1 MEQEE
6 FRILGKVTPRK
17 DGVARVTGQERYSV
31 DVALPHMLYGRILSS
46 PYAHARVRHVDASAA
61 EAMGAVVITFDD
73 IPKVRYNE
81 RIITIPAVLHKDH
94 YVLADK
100 VRRMGEAV
108 AAVAAET
115 EQLAEKAL
123 RAVRVEY
130 EVLPALTDPVE
141 AMKPGAESIYDTVL
155 WGQEEIEIEHNVACA
170 REVEE
175 GDVDGAFAGADVTVE
190 GTFRTHKIYHAQ
202 MEPKS
207 VVCRP
212 EPDGGLTVWPTTQSI
227 HNVRILLGEIFSIP
241 LSKVNV
247 KRVPIGGTFGSSIQ
261 MNPPIP
267 ICAALAL
274 KARRPVKLTLTREE
288 DAHDHTR
295 YGTQIRLKLAA
306 KKDGTLTG
314 AEMDLIA
321 DIGAHN
327 IQAYSFLGVCVGWMV
342 SLYKLPNVRYR
353 GTAVYTNKAISC
365 AMQGFG
371 NPQVTF
377 AVESLID
384 ELADKL
390 GMDPVDLRLKN
401 YVGLGD
407 TFWGQGPLVRSIVQ
421 SDGVPELLRQGAE
434 AIGWER
440 RKPSSVSPLAG
451 ENPSPIPPLGGGG
464 EEGGERYRRGIGV
477 GRGFHTSS
485 AGAPQPG
492 DVIDFSGAM
501 VKVNTDGSV
510 DVITALMDHGG
521 GTLEAVSKLV
531 AEALCVPLD
540 KVNVAPAETRS
551 TVYDCVT
558 HATRGVYAGGGAAVK
573 AAQTV
578 RREIL
583 ETAARFMNVMP
594 DALTLEM
601 DQELGQGVVFP
612 PAIPD
617 RRMTIA
623 EIATRCW
630 AESWKTIAAVESYRP
645 TNCPPAYVT
654 VFVEVEV
661 DTWTG
666 RVRTVKAAMGSDCGT
681 VINPEMAA
689 GQLEGG
695 LLKGAGFALYEGNE
709 WDADGQLT
717 SGGYWIDAKTPSIN
731 ESLRASDLSIYF
743 AHTYEPTGPFGAK
756 GIGEAATNP
765 VAAAYAN
772 AIHNAIGVRFYE
784 LPITPERILASL
796 KKGSRE

>member
-1 MEQEE
+1 MDQVN
-6 FRILGKVTPRK
+6 FHTVGKSAPRK
-17 DGVARVTGQERYSV
+17 DGIARVTGQERYTV
-31 DVALPHMLYGRILSS
+31 DVTLPHMLHGRILSS
-46 PYAHARVRHVDASAA
+46 PYAHARVKHIDVSEA
-61 EAMGAVVITFDD
+61 EAMGAVCITFDD
-73 IPKVRYNE
+73 VPHVCYNE
-81 RIITIPAVLHKDH
+81 RIITIPRVLHKDH

-100 VRRMGEAV
+100 VRRMGEAA

-115 EQLAEKAL
+115 EELAEKAV
-123 RAVRVEY
+123 RAIRVEY
-130 EVLPALTDPVE
+130 EVLPAYTDAVE
-141 AMKPGAESIYDTVL
+141 AMKPGAEPIYDTVL
-155 WGQEEIEIEHNVACA
+155 WGEKVEPIEHNVACA

-175 GDVDGAFAGADVTVE
+175 GDVDRAFTEADVVVA
-190 GTFRTHKIYHAQ
+190 GTFKTPKIYHAQ
-202 MEPKS
+202 METKS

-227 HNVRILLGEIFSIP
+227 HNVRILLGQIFDIP
-241 LSKVNV
+241 LSKINV

-274 KARRPVKLTLTREE
+274 KSGRPVKLTLAREE

-295 YGTQIRLKLAA
+295 YGVQIDLQLAA
-306 KKDGTLTG
+306 RADGTLTG
-314 AEMDLIA
+314 AKMDLIA

-327 IQAYSFLGVCVGWMV
+327 IQAYSFLGVCVGWLV
-342 SLYKLPNVRYR
+342 SLYKIPNVRYK

-377 AVESLID
+377 AAESLID
-384 ELADKL
+384 ELAEKL
-390 GMDPVDLRLKN
+390 DVDPIALRLQN

-421 SDGVPELLRQGAE
+421 SDGVPELLRRGAE
-434 AIGWER
+434 AIGWQKR
-440 RKPSSVSPLAG
+440 QPSGSQAG
-451 ENPSPIPPLGGGG
+451 
-464 EEGGERYRRGIGV
+464 RYRRGIGL

-501 VKVNTDGSV
+501 VKVNVDGSV

-521 GTLEAVSKLV
+521 GTLEALAKLA
-531 AEALCVPLD
+531 AEVLCVPLD
-540 KVNVAPAETRS
+540 KVNLAPAETCS

-558 HATRGVYAGGGAAVK
+558 HATRGVYAGGGAVDK
-573 AAQTV
+573 AAQTL

-583 ETAARFMNVMP
+583 ETASHYMNVT
-594 DALTLEM
+594 DTALQLRLDE
-601 DQELGQGVVFP
+601 DLGQSVIYA

-617 RRMTIA
+617 RRMTLA
-623 EIATRCW
+623 ELATRCW
-630 AESWKTIAAVESYRP
+630 EESWKTMAAVESYRP
-645 TNCPPAYVT
+645 VHCPPAYVT
-654 VFVEVEV
+654 VFVDVEV

-666 RVRTVKAAMGSDCGT
+666 QVRTVRAVMGSDCGT
-681 VINPEMAA
+681 VVNPEMAA

-695 LLKGAGFALYEGNE
+695 LSKGAGYALYENNE

-717 SGGYWIDAKTPSIN
+717 SKGYWIDAKTAAIGETPYNDNLI
-731 ESLRASDLSIYF
+731 IHF
-743 AHTYEPTGPFGAK
+743 ANTYEPSGPSGAK

-772 AIHNAIGVRFYE
+772 AIYNAIGVRFYE
-784 LPITPERILASL
+784 LPITPEKILAAL
-796 KKGSRE
+796 QETAAKVRTGG

>member
-155 WGQEEIEIEHNVACA
+155 WGQEEIEIENNVACA

-175 GDVDGAFAGADVTVE
+175 GDVDGAFAEADVTVE
-190 GTFRTHKIYHAQ
+190 GTFRTHKVYHAQ

-440 RKPSSVSPLAG
+440 RKPSPT
-451 ENPSPIPPLGGGG
+451 PPLGGGG

-540 KVNVAPAETRS
+540 KVNVAPADTRS

-573 AAQTV
+573 AAQAV

-583 ETAARFMNVMP
+583 ETAARFLNVMP
-594 DALTLEM
+594 DALSLEM

-695 LLKGAGFALYEGNE
+695 LLKGAGFALYESNE

-731 ESLRASDLSIYF
+731 ESLRAGDLSIYF

-772 AIHNAIGVRFYE
+772 AICNAIGVRFYE

-796 KKGSRE
+796 KKGSREQGVGTVR